1 MITPVITMRAA
12 YARIFPAM
20 VFSILLIFDMSVSF
34 RWSGGRPP
42 RGSAQFSL
50 PEANE
55 VPEYTSEHDA
65 IRSLRDRSKY
75 LSLNTLS
82 AITSLALPLLCSA
95 SSVAA
100 ATAPAARIDDFIVLP
115 MQPYDGVFTVNYTIN
130 DVSFRAIVDS
140 GSPFLIVPSV
150 CSKMWGGCSQRG
162 RFDLLPT
169 DLEDTIEIFGGQNYD
184 TVWRKTYIEVDS
196 LPTIAP
202 RLPRFQQLRFPATP
216 AANAAA
222 TAAAVTNSRERR
234 RFENL
239 IVASVGPQILL
250 PPGGVFFGLI
260 KYKSKAIRPTLLS
273 QLGYSSFC
281 FDSRGR
287 RLTLSRRALL
297 PPARVAPPTVDPT
310 PAPAPAQA
318 SGAVPTVKL
327 VDLRPLG
334 DPVCH
339 YAAPVKALE
348 INGQPVAVGSTVYA
362 VFDTGTSGCLI
373 R

>member
-1 MITPVITMRAA
+1 VDVVLRSVGQYAKDSAVGGLAA
-12 YARIFPAM
+12 
-20 VFSILLIFDMSVSF
+20 L
-34 RWSGGRPP
+34 
-42 RGSAQFSL
+42 
-50 PEANE
+50 
-55 VPEYTSEHDA
+55 T
-65 IRSLRDRSKY
+65 
-75 LSLNTLS
+75 
-82 AITSLALPLLCSA
+82 LLCGA
-95 SSVAA
+95 SAA
-100 ATAPAARIDDFIVLP
+100 ATAGTTPLTAGPGVEAEEVVVLP
-115 MQPYDGVFTVNYTIN
+115 MEAFDGVFTVNYTIN

-150 CSKMWGGCSQRG
+150 CSKMWGGCSARG

-184 TVWRKTYIEVDS
+184 TVWRKTYIEVDA
-196 LPTIAP
+196 LPSGGPATGGKTDP
-202 RLPRFQQLRFPATP
+202 RLALFQRLPFLPATP

-222 TAAAVTNSRERR
+222 VPSSGSSNSRRRERR
-234 RFENL
+234 RFDNL
-239 IVASVGPQILL
+239 IVASVGKQILL

-260 KYKSKAIRPTLLS
+260 KEKSQAIRPTLLS

-297 PPARVAPPTVDPT
+297 PP
-310 PAPAPAQA
+310 PAPSGPA
-318 SGAVPTVKL
+318 TVKL

-339 YAAPVKALE
+339 YAAPVKAVE
-348 INGQPVAVGSTVYA
+348 INGQPVAQGSTVYA
-362 VFDTGTSGCLI
+362 VFDTGTSGCII